1 MTGIVPVIMLG
12 SQQGEPHSNH
22 VTCGGRPEKMI
33 GGRMS
38 ASGVADAWLRIER
51 WLAAKAPH
59 THASLRAGASAAA
72 VADAQRRLGLR
83 FPDDLVASL
92 QRHDGCEWSRGY
104 FGLAGPFR
112 LVAVA
117 DMVESHLQTEE
128 ALAEFEGY
136 WDRHLLMF
144 AATNTDWWL
153 VVDCEPG
160 NRHGRVGTWNGGTGV
175 SWAEWA
181 SIGALLS
188 GIADALETGRVIG
201 DWVPVAFGGEL
212 DWKLVTAPV
221 APAPRSVLAQAAA
234 TNEPVAPLLHQHGPL
249 RTRQG
254 WADDYS
260 NNSCLT
266 FVENTD
272 PDELLRR
279 FGVGGPEVPV
289 RRETALL
296 TAAEARAA
304 EHSPATGHLPVV
316 RAGRAGNWSFA
327 VEDRHHEGIKPPM
340 LPRLSAATR
349 AVALY
354 FWGPELVVMRDGVVV
369 ATFCGFDPE
378 RRGGQ
383 DPAMLDGPLAREGI
397 RPWDRYR
404 SLQEHISGLLAILR
418 SELGVEFDP
427 AILTGPLPGGPFL
440 AELPDRAFITRGL
453 SLDHGGQVAA
463 LTEFAAP
470 DRLQPALVIQARE
483 LAAETGLT
491 EYPEI
496 ADALDRLAAGE
507 TWQIAGE
514 SPLGMRFRLLAAEN
528 AAANSA
534 APWENRS
541 SVLTPADRDAW
552 GQRFKAAEAIMEL
565 IAGPP
570 QRAARFVLA
579 ERKDPGWPDRFA
591 ADLGPVD
598 IPPGATSA
606 IADREGQEH
615 DRAHGSGG
623 AGYRVPIWPSRST
636 SWTA

>member
-1 MTGIVPVIMLG
+1 LTY
-12 SQQGEPHSNH
+12 
-22 VTCGGRPEKMI
+22 GGRPDETI
-33 GGRMS
+33 GARMN
-38 ASGVADAWLRIER
+38 ASQVAKAWQQIEG
-51 WLAAKAPH
+51 WLAAKAPD
-59 THASLRAGASAAA
+59 TLASLRAGADSAT

-92 QRHDGCEWSRGY
+92 QRHDGCEWSRGHLT
-104 FGLAGPFR
+104 LAGPFR
-112 LVAVA
+112 PAAVA
-117 DMVESHLQTEE
+117 DMVKSHLETEE
-128 ALAEFEGY
+128 VLAQFEGY

-160 NRHGRVGTWNGGTGV
+160 NGHGRVGIWNGGEGV
-175 SWAEWA
+175 SWTGWP
-181 SIGALLS
+181 SIGELLS
-188 GIADALETGRVIG
+188 DVADALERGRRIG

-212 DWKLVTAPV
+212 DWKLVTAPA
-221 APAPRSVLAQAAA
+221 APAPRSVLALAAA
-234 TNEPVAPLLHQHGPL
+234 TAGPVVPLLRQHRPHGTL
-249 RTRQG
+249 QG
-254 WADDYS
+254 WTDDYS

-266 FVENTD
+266 FVEDID
-272 PDELLRR
+272 PDELLHR
-279 FGVGGPEVPV
+279 FGVGGPDVPV
-289 RRETALL
+289 RRETTML

-304 EHSPATGHLPVV
+304 EHSWTTGHLPVV

-327 VEDRHHEGIKPPM
+327 VEDRHHEGIKPPV
-340 LPRLSAATR
+340 LLRLSAATR
-349 AVALY
+349 AAALF

-369 ATFCGFDPE
+369 AAFCGFDPE

-383 DPAMLDGPLAREGI
+383 DPALLDGPLVRERI

-404 SLQEHISGLLAILR
+404 TLHDHISGLLAILR

-427 AILTGPLPGGPFL
+427 AILTGPLPGGPYL
-440 AELPDRAFITRGL
+440 AELPDRAVITRGL
-453 SLDHGGQVAA
+453 SLNHGGRVAA
-463 LTEFAAP
+463 LTAFAAP

-483 LAAETGLT
+483 LASETGLT

-507 TWQIAGE
+507 TWQATGE

-528 AAANSA
+528 AAVSSA

-541 SVLTPADRDAW
+541 SVLTPADRAAW
-552 GQRFKAAEAIMEL
+552 VHRFRAAEAIMEL

-570 QRAARFVLA
+570 QRAARFVLG

-598 IPPGATSA
+598 LPPGAAGA
-606 IADREGQEH
+606 IADQESQEH
-615 DRAHGSGG
+615 NRAHGG
-623 AGYRVPIWPSRST
+623 AGYRIPIWPSRST